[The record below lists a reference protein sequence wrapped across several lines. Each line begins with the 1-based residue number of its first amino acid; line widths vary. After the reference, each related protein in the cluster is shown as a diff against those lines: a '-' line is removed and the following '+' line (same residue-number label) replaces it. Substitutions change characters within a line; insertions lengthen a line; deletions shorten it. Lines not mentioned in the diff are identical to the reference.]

1 MFKKKQDAKPKEITY
16 ERVKGYY
23 LWLIGKYGDY
33 TAKTLIQKANTLFK
47 EDTSFNEEALN
58 YLIKQGIV
66 DDLRYAQRLT
76 QNYSEKNIGPNKIKQ
91 KLYAKGFTSQI
102 INECVESID
111 NTEDDY
117 LDKALAL
124 KIKKFGEPPI
134 VDEKLK
140 QKALRHLIGQGFSYS
155 IANKAISWLSNE
167 DL

>member
-33 TAKTLIQKANTLFK
+33 TSKTLMQKANSLFK

-58 YLIKQGIV
+58 YLIERGIV
-66 DDLRYAQRLT
+66 DDLQYAKRLT
-76 QNYSEKNIGPNKIKQ
+76 LSYSEKNIGPNKIRQ

-102 INECVESID
+102 INECVESLD
-111 NTEDDY
+111 HTEEDY

-124 KIKKFGEPPI
+124 KFKKFGESPI

-155 IANKAISWLSNE
+155 VANKAISRSGKE
-167 DL
+167 D

>member
-16 ERVKGYY
+16 ERVKGYF

-33 TAKTLIQKANTLFK
+33 TSKTLMQKANILFK

-58 YLIKQGIV
+58 HLLERGVV
-66 DDLRYAQRLT
+66 DDLRYAKRLT
-76 QNYSEKNIGPNKIKQ
+76 LGYSEKNIGPNKIKQ
-91 KLYAKGFTSQI
+91 KLYTKGFTSQI
-102 INECVESID
+102 INVCIESIN
-111 NTEDDY
+111 NTEEDY
-117 LDKALAL
+117 LDKALKL

-155 IANKAISWLSNE
+155 VANKAISRSGKE
-167 DL
+167 D

>member
-33 TAKTLIQKANTLFK
+33 TSKTLMQKANLLFK

-58 YLIKQGIV
+58 HLLERGIV
-66 DDLRYAQRLT
+66 DDLRYAKRLT
-76 QNYSEKNIGPNKIKQ
+76 LSYSEKNIGPNKIKQ

-102 INECVESID
+102 INECVESLD
-111 NTEDDY
+111 NTEEDY

-124 KIKKFGEPPI
+124 KVKKFGEAPI
-134 VDEKLK
+134 IDEKLK

-155 IANKAISWLSNE
+155 VANKAISRSDKE
-167 DL
+167 D

>member
-1 MFKKKQDAKPKEITY
+1 MFKKKQDTKPKEITF
-16 ERVKGYY
+16 ERVKGYF

-33 TAKTLIQKANTLFK
+33 TSKTLIQKANILFK

-58 YLIKQGIV
+58 HLIERGIV
-66 DDLRYAQRLT
+66 DDLRYAKRLT
-76 QNYSEKNIGPNKIKQ
+76 LGYSEKNIGPNKIKQ

-111 NTEDDY
+111 NTEEDY
-117 LDKALAL
+117 LDKALKL
-124 KIKKFGEPPI
+124 KLKKFGESPI

-155 IANKAISWLSNE
+155 VANKVISHSGEE
-167 DL
+167 D